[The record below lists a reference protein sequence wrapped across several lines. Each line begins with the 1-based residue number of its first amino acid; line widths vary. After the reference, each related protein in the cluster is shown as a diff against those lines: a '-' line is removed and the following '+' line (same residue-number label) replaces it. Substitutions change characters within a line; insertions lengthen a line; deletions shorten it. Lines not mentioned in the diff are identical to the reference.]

1 MLFCLCCQLG
11 FSSASAQIRDGGI
24 DPANLGKGEWL
35 YYMSSATNQLGGY
48 VSSVTDENSL
58 MLYLKSQG
66 TRYVI
71 VKAATSDQLFN
82 GSYSSPQFTSNLVN
96 AAHANGLWIFGYNR
110 SYGANIPAEIA
121 ITDYVFEQGADGFV
135 WDAEAE
141 WESQQTWIGTNG
153 PALAWQLCSAVR
165 SNWPTKFLAHAPFAI
180 VGLHSS
186 FPYKEFGYWSDAVM
200 PQIYHFSATK
210 VPSAA
215 INWTDVNWTYYQNLW
230 SNLPPENIN
239 GLAVYWTNALK
250 PVVPVQDVYGP
261 PYSAPTPDKDVQEF
275 IDYLAA
281 DPNTPAPGGY
291 RGANFFRADLH
302 DAQQWAYI
310 SGGTLGTVA
319 GVVNNIVLDDAK
331 ASVVGAATS
340 VRTYYLTKQ
349 LDAAVRGV
357 RERDG
362 HEFVRDELPGAGAGQ
377 RGELC
382 GIHAQHR
389 SARGLH
395 GVSVASV
402 SGGGVGGRAV
412 RDQLQWR
419 FDDGVCQPADQ

>member
-11 FSSASAQIRDGGI
+11 CWSASAQIRDGGI

-48 VSSVTDENSL
+48 VSSVTNENSL

-121 ITDYVFEQGADGFV
+121 ITDYVFAQGADGFV

-141 WESQQTWIGTNG
+141 WESTQTWIGTNG

-180 VGLHSS
+180 ISYHSS

-210 VPSAA
+210 APSAA

-239 GLAVYWTNALK
+239 GLAVYWTNAIK
-250 PVVPVQDVYGP
+250 PLVPTQDVYGP

-310 SGGTLGTVA
+310 SGGTLGAVA
-319 GVVNNIVLDDAK
+319 GVVNNIVLDL
-331 ASVVGAATS
+331 S
-340 VRTYYLTKQ
+340 L
-349 LDAAVRGV
+349 
-357 RERDG
+357 
-362 HEFVRDELPGAGAGQ
+362 
-377 RGELC
+377 
-382 GIHAQHR
+382 IHI
-389 SARGLH
+389 
-395 GVSVASV
+395 
-402 SGGGVGGRAV
+402 
-412 RDQLQWR
+412 
-419 FDDGVCQPADQ
+419 